1 MSYTL
6 EGVEANDWRPF
17 VGPDVEPEVVRRG
30 RHRSRGAGGM
40 RETWGNFVGG
50 SFVI

>member
-1 MSYTL
+1 MANECGL
-6 EGVEANDWRPF
+6 CVE
-17 VGPDVEPEVVRRG
+17 PDVEPEVVRRG